1 MLLSFDRT
9 LNGSSDDFD
18 GGMID
23 GGIDRGK
30 SGFFSGVDDPLF
42 EGGIFFD
49 CFDRFDGNEGGV
61 VGLVGGGDS
70 IARGASVAIEQFFD
84 LLSGLGKVL
93 GVDDFFT
100 GG

>member
-49 CFDRFDGNEGGV
+49 RFDRFDGNEGGV

-70 IARGASVAIEQFFD
+70 IE
-84 LLSGLGKVL
+84 
-93 GVDDFFT
+93 
-100 GG
+100 

>member
-30 SGFFSGVDDPLF
+30 SGFF
-42 EGGIFFD
+42 
-49 CFDRFDGNEGGV
+49 
-61 VGLVGGGDS
+61 
-70 IARGASVAIEQFFD
+70 
-84 LLSGLGKVL
+84 L
-93 GVDDFFT
+93 GVDDWSSDDHHWD
-100 GG
+100 